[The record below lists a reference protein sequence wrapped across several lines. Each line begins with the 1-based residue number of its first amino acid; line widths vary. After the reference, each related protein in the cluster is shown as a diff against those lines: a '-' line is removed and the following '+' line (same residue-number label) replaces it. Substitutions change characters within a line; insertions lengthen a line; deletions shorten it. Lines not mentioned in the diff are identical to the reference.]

1 MLTGCSNNGLY
12 QDMEACDG
20 YEDIKVMWDMFV
32 SLHPPPDTPSSVN
45 KIADSDSTRF
55 LGFDIHYT
63 YFFSHHPLRKSES
76 AGSFQNLLTWAD
88 SMKKRKRTKRC
99 KNGSGTPLQCNLP
112 TLIEALRN
120 SKGLNQ
126 PRFLKTLY
134 AFLVQLSSHC
144 CSSSSCSASSTDFT
158 HLCDALFG
166 ELCKQFQQLFAALT
180 DVSSVSP
187 SQQSQLLS
195 SICATSEEFTLLLR
209 CCLVTVMLPQH
220 DQNLALDKWMF
231 ILSNFKRLCSLDVVR
246 VELNEEI
253 EFRRSLFQKS
263 TTCNGLTS
271 TVAEDFVAFL
281 SFVKP
286 SDACLPLL
294 YALLEVLAD
303 EFLVHKSLR
312 ENLIQF
318 DYLSSRDML
327 FANHSS
333 NGDVRN
339 VMELMANHFIL
350 SFSNEKV
357 CDSILDRL
365 SWHHRLDWKVSQL
378 GLDQGVLLLLDST
391 FLSAPDIF
399 QAHLVLIVSEAIGI
413 DQGCMSTAPDV
424 RLINCYLSA
433 FQRSVILYTR
443 HIYALHLDGESFGAS
458 GHESR
463 VHGKSLH
470 PAFDL
475 FIRPETRHHFNRLL
489 SKLDDYWHSWTKNV
503 TIRTKAE
510 LVSTSF
516 AYVEEI
522 QDLFVD
528 LCKEKMLSFIQ
539 ALIMAASEEVTDCT
553 PCEKVHASL
562 PHIFLATSIL
572 KTMNGSLLQALRCLV
587 KSGKV
592 GNLKLLK
599 DYPSSKE
606 YDFIVCI
613 ISCFKKMNDC
623 LPMPRHPLVRDL
635 LQGSKIKRRE
645 SKQMLLHFSCLL
657 SFGFRYKLD
666 FLVKGCIF
674 TLMTLLNLIIF
685 EDGHLNAIS
694 PLLVYLS
701 GASANPVHGNLD
713 ETQGQPQSIRKS
725 SHLVASKFQ
734 KIQTLIS
741 SQSSPRSSTHIVAED
756 SNDEAPAMHT
766 QEETCSGEMYFN
778 CVFENSEKPS
788 DVDDLS
794 DFIEYK
800 PGKDY
805 SKWLKARKKYRK
817 WKVQKMAVLRWEK
830 RKHLI
835 FYGGWGRPVS

>member
-1 MLTGCSNNGLY
+1 
-12 QDMEACDG
+12 
-20 YEDIKVMWDMFV
+20 
-32 SLHPPPDTPSSVN
+32 
-45 KIADSDSTRF
+45 
-55 LGFDIHYT
+55 
-63 YFFSHHPLRKSES
+63 
-76 AGSFQNLLTWAD
+76 
-88 SMKKRKRTKRC
+88 MKKRKKTKLC
-99 KNGSGTPLQCNLP
+99 KNGSGTHLPRNLP
-112 TLIEALRN
+112 TLIQALRN

-144 CSSSSCSASSTDFT
+144 CSSSSCCPIAASSTDFS
-158 HLCDALFG
+158 HLCDALFK
-166 ELCKQFQQLFAALT
+166 ELGKQFQQLFAALT

-195 SICATSEEFTLLLR
+195 SICATSEESTLLLR
-209 CCLVTVMLPQH
+209 CCLVTVMLPQL
-220 DQNLALDKWMF
+220 DQNLALDKGIF

-263 TTCNGLTS
+263 TTRNGLTS
-271 TVAEDFVAFL
+271 TVAEDFVASL

-286 SDACLPLL
+286 SDSCLPLL
-294 YALLEVLAD
+294 CALLEVLAD
-303 EFLVHKSLR
+303 ELLVHKSLR
-312 ENLIQF
+312 ENLMLF
-318 DYLSSRDML
+318 DCLSSRDML
-327 FANHSS
+327 FANHSRH
-333 NGDVRN
+333 GDVRN
-339 VMELMANHFIL
+339 VMELIVNHFIL
-350 SFSNEKV
+350 SFSNEKLR
-357 CDSILDRL
+357 DSIFDRL
-365 SWHHRLDWKVSQL
+365 SWHHRMDGKVSQL
-378 GLDQGVLLLLDST
+378 GLDQRVVLLLDST
-391 FLSAPDIF
+391 FLCAPEIF

-413 DQGCMSTAPDV
+413 DQGCMSTAPDG
-424 RLINCYLSA
+424 RLINCYLLT
-433 FQRSVILYTR
+433 FERSVVLYTR
-443 HIYALHLDGESFGAS
+443 HIYGLHLDGESFGVS
-458 GHESR
+458 GRESC
-463 VHGKSLH
+463 VHGKSLN
-470 PAFDL
+470 PKFDF
-475 FIRPETRHHFNRLL
+475 FIRPETRHHFDRLL
-489 SKLDDYWHSWTKNV
+489 SKLDDYWHSWTKDV
-503 TIRTKAE
+503 TLQTKAE

-516 AYVEEI
+516 AYVGEI

-539 ALIMAASEEVTDCT
+539 ALIMVASEEITDCT
-553 PCEKVHASL
+553 PCEKVHANL
-562 PHIFLATSIL
+562 PHMFLATSIF
-572 KTMNGSLLQALRCLV
+572 KTMNGSLLQALRCLD
-587 KSGKV
+587 KSGKM

-599 DYPSSKE
+599 DYPGSKE
-606 YDFIVCI
+606 YGFIVHV

-635 LQGSKIKRRE
+635 LQGSKLKHTE

-701 GASANPVHGNLD
+701 GASANPVHGNLN

-741 SQSSPRSSTHIVAED
+741 SQSSRRSSTHIVADD
-756 SNDEAPAMHT
+756 SNDEASAMHM
-766 QEETCSGEMYFN
+766 QEETCTGEMYLN

-794 DFIEYK
+794 DFIECK

-805 SKWLKARKKYRK
+805 SEWLKVREKYRK

-830 RKHLI
+830 RKQTWQSTK
-835 FYGGWGRPVS
+835 GSNA